1 MGIVLARID
10 NRLLHGIVASQWSH
24 LTGASRLMVID
35 DKVAND
41 PLLKESMKIARP
53 AGMTVSII
61 SLETALKNFQI
72 KKYGD
77 QKIFVVTNSPKVIL
91 ALLDQGEFVP
101 KLNIGGT
108 VQYKDGVKLSPRA
121 MATKEDVETYK
132 AILKYDTSLTVQYV
146 PSDREVKFTDII
158 KM

>member
-53 AGMTVSII
+53 AGMSVSII

-108 VQYKDGVKLSPRA
+108 VQYEDGVKLSTRA